1 MISVTKTAS
10 YICQRYKDVYGLQI
24 DEMKL
29 HKLLYFTQREC
40 LVQIGAPMFPEV
52 FHAWKYG
59 PVIPQIRQLYK
70 DDLLHESMTDEEA
83 RKYHPIIDEVF
94 RRLAGS
100 SSLTLVAISHSELS
114 WKRARAG
121 FGKWD
126 SSDVPMK
133 LDDIKEDAINYRIRQ
148 FMLKKLNEKNHL
160 HLS

>member
-1 MISVTKTAS
+1 
-10 YICQRYKDVYGLQI
+10 
-24 DEMKL
+24 
-29 HKLLYFTQREC
+29 
-40 LVQIGAPMFPEV
+40 MFPEV